1 MYHHLFGPVPSRRL
15 GVSLGIDLTPDTSC
29 TFNCVYCE
37 CGKTERLTRERREYV
52 PTADVI
58 AELRACLSA
67 APFLDSITFS
77 GSGEPTLHSGIGEI
91 IAFLKDEYPQY
102 RVTVLTNS
110 SLLDTEDV
118 RAALHRA
125 DLVIPSLDAI
135 SDPVFRKV
143 NRPLPG
149 ITSASIINGV
159 RAFCTEFTGAVW
171 IEIFIVPGINDTAEE
186 LELFKTTLQT
196 LRFDRV
202 QLNTLDRPGAVSW
215 IVPVP
220 AARLEEIAR
229 FLGGGVELVA
239 SRRDSRALPTS
250 DVLARDLVLSTIQVR
265 PCTAADLATVTG
277 LPASD
282 IETCVQDLLARGLAE
297 SKMEERGLFYFARTG
312 KRTAR

>member
-52 PTADVI
+52 PTVDVI
-58 AELRACLSA
+58 RELHAYLSTT
-67 APFLDSITFS
+67 PDLDSITFS

-91 IAFLKDEYPQY
+91 IAFLKDTYPQY

-110 SLLDTEDV
+110 SLLDREDV

-135 SDPVFRKV
+135 SEPVFRKV

-159 RAFCTEFTGAVW
+159 RVFCAEFTGTVW

-186 LELFKTTLQT
+186 LELFKTILQT

-202 QLNTLDRPGAVSW
+202 QVNTLDRPGAVSW
-215 IVPVP
+215 ITPVP
-220 AARLEEIAR
+220 TPRLEAISR
-229 FLGGGVELVA
+229 FLGQGVELVA
-239 SRRDSRALPTS
+239 SRRDPRALPAS
-250 DVLARDLVLSTIQVR
+250 DALARDLILSTIQVR
-265 PCTAADLATVTG
+265 PCTAEDLALITG
-277 LPASD
+277 LPPSV
-282 IETCVQDLLARGLAE
+282 IETGMQELLGDDLVE
-297 SKMEERGLFYFARTG
+297 TQMEERGLFYFARIG
-312 KRTAR
+312 RHTAR